1 VREQAPKIRL
11 YSGLAHGATA
21 GAESAASRSDRR
33 AAYQARRESAAQEKS
48 EA

>member
-1 VREQAPKIRL
+1 MIASVF
-11 YSGLAHGATA
+11 
-21 GAESAASRSDRR
+21 SRSDRH